1 MSHDNKARR
10 ANNAKSE
17 TNLQE
22 VKVEST
28 YRGWITRA
36 WRPKNAH
43 RPIHGI
49 RFTLKDKISMMKFLF
64 QAYQHALKAGEN

>member
-36 WRPKNAH
+36 WRPKNSH

-49 RFTLKDKISMMKFLF
+49 RFTLQDKICMTNFLF